1 MRGRSSV
8 EELVAKV
15 KKLIKN
21 EFMKKPLIFHAKNR
35 YLGLISLFSIIVCH
49 YYFEERKKNTDAHS
63 HEKT

>member
-15 KKLIKN
+15 KKLKN
-21 EFMKKPLIFHAKNR
+21 EFMKKPLIFYAKNR
-35 YLGLISLFSIIVCH
+35 YLGLIDLISIIVCH
-49 YYFEERKKNTDAHS
+49 YYFEEKKNTDTHS